1 MIFIL
6 VALAVLAISVLPM
19 ALTMPSHARTT
30 SAVNRVE
37 GTVLHSIQSAWEI
50 ADEETSAGT
59 EATALGATE
68 RTKLLVDAAIAAAAS
83 GDDEISTYILPSK
96 WNAVRLRC
104 IGITNNDT
112 VTHQIYFG
120 SLGGKA
126 DCELTYA
133 GQLAWTIGQ
142 QQSIYDQITFTS
154 GGTYEPVKGDTVT
167 GNTSGKTAVVVS
179 TTLSSGTWAG
189 GDAAG
194 TILYRS
200 ASGAFSSGET
210 VKITDYLGVTQSDVL
225 THAASD
231 LVDFELADTLTAT
244 AKSWG
249 SSWTSTSPAD
259 DTNAEAEIDIKG
271 ADYMVVVTSATTSD
285 SKLVY
290 HCHGKSSG
298 KKIRSFKTV
307 KAAKRFHKKVS
318 R

>member
-1 MIFIL
+1 
-6 VALAVLAISVLPM
+6 
-19 ALTMPSHARTT
+19 
-30 SAVNRVE
+30 VE
-37 GTVLHSIQSAWEI
+37 GTILHSIQSAWEI

-68 RTKLLVDAAIAAAAS
+68 RTKLLVDAAITAAAS
-83 GDDEISTYILPSK
+83 GDDEISTYTIPSK
-96 WNAVRLRC
+96 WNAIRLRC
-104 IGITNNDT
+104 IGITDACT
-112 VTHQIYFG
+112 VTHEIYFG
-120 SLGGKA
+120 SLGGGD

-133 GQLAWTIGQ
+133 GQLAWTIGT

-154 GGTYEPVKGDTVT
+154 GGTYEPKPGDTVT

-179 TTLSSGTWAG
+179 TTLSSGAWAD

-200 ASGAFSSGET
+200 ASGTFTSSET
-210 VKITDYLGVTQSDVL
+210 VKITDYLGVTKSDVL

-259 DTNAEAEIDIKG
+259 DTNAEAEIDTMG
-271 ADYMVVVTSATTSD
+271 ADYMVILTSTCTAD
-285 SKLVY
+285 AKLLIK
-290 HCHGKSSG
+290 G
-298 KKIRSFKTV
+298 F
-307 KAAKRFHKKVS
+307 
-318 R
+318 